1 MNIRWIQRYN
11 NYKKA
16 LKQLEEVVELT
27 KERKL
32 SNLEKQGLVQVYEF
46 TQELSWK
53 VLKDFMQS
61 RGTQDLY
68 GSKDVVREAFKI
80 GLIENGD
87 IWMEMIKSRN
97 LTSHTYDEATIEEII
112 NLITD
117 KYYYEFDKL
126 NQKMD
131 KLEGKEELRNMD

>member
-1 MNIRWIQRYN
+1 MNIRWVQRYN

-16 LKQLEEVVELT
+16 LKQLEEAVELT

-32 SNLEKQGLVQVYEF
+32 SNLEKQGLVQAYKL

-61 RGTQDLY
+61 RGTQELY

-87 IWMEMIKSRN
+87 VWMEMIKSRN

-117 KYYYEFDKL
+117 KYYYEFNKL

-131 KLEGKEELRNMD
+131 KLEGKEEL

>member
-1 MNIRWIQRYN
+1 MGTRWIQRHD

-16 LKQLEEVVELT
+16 LKQLGEAVELA
-27 KERKL
+27 KERNL
-32 SNLEKQGLVQVYEF
+32 SNLEKQGLVQAYEF

-61 RGTQDLY
+61 RGTQELY

-80 GLIENGD
+80 GLIKNGD
-87 IWMEMIKSRN
+87 IWMDMIKSRN
-97 LTSHTYDEATIEEII
+97 LTSHTYDESTIEEII
-112 NLITD
+112 ALIID
-117 KYYYEFDKL
+117 KYYEEFKIF

-131 KLEGKEELRNMD
+131 ELKRKEEL

>member
-1 MNIRWIQRYN
+1 MDVRWIQRFN

-16 LKQLEEVVELT
+16 LKQLMEAVELT
-27 KERKL
+27 KEREL

-61 RGTQDLY
+61 RGIQDLY
-68 GSKDVVREAFKI
+68 GSRDTVREAFRI
-80 GLIENGD
+80 GVIENGN
-87 IWMEMIKSRN
+87 IWMDMIKSRN
-97 LTSHTYDEATIEEII
+97 LTSHTYNETAIEEII
-112 NLITD
+112 DLIVN
-117 KYYYEFDKL
+117 KYYEEFKIF

-131 KLEGKEELRNMD
+131 KLKEKEEIWDMD

>member
-16 LKQLEEVVELT
+16 LKQLEEAVELT

-61 RGTQDLY
+61 RGTEDLY

-87 IWMEMIKSRN
+87 VWMEMIKSRN

-112 NLITD
+112 NLITE
-117 KYYYEFDKL
+117 KYYYEFNKL

-131 KLEGKEELRNMD
+131 KLEGKEEL

>member
-16 LKQLEEVVELT
+16 LKQLEEAVELT

-61 RGTQDLY
+61 RGTEDLY

-87 IWMEMIKSRN
+87 VWMEMIKSRN

-112 NLITD
+112 NLIIG
-117 KYYYEFDKL
+117 KYYYEFNKL

-131 KLEGKEELRNMD
+131 KLEGKEEL

>member
-16 LKQLEEVVELT
+16 LKQLEEAVELT

-61 RGTQDLY
+61 RGTEDLY

-97 LTSHTYDEATIEEII
+97 LISHTYDEATIEEII
-112 NLITD
+112 NLIIG
-117 KYYYEFDKL
+117 KYYYEFNKL

-131 KLEGKEELRNMD
+131 KLEGKEEL

>member
-16 LKQLEEVVELT
+16 LKQLEEAVELT

-61 RGTQDLY
+61 RGTEDLY

-97 LTSHTYDEATIEEII
+97 LISHTYDEATIEETIKLII
-112 NLITD
+112 D
-117 KYYYEFDKL
+117 KYYYEFNKL

-131 KLEGKEELRNMD
+131 KLEGKEEL

>member
-16 LKQLEEVVELT
+16 LKQLEEAVELT

-61 RGTQDLY
+61 RGTEDLY

-112 NLITD
+112 NLIIG
-117 KYYYEFDKL
+117 KYYYEFNKL

-131 KLEGKEELRNMD
+131 KLEGKEEL

>member
-1 MNIRWIQRYN
+1 MNIRWVQRYN

-16 LKQLEEVVELT
+16 LKQLKEAVELT

-32 SNLEKQGLVQVYEF
+32 SNLEKQGLVQAYEF

-80 GLIENGD
+80 GLLENGD
-87 IWMEMIKSRN
+87 VWMEMIKSRN

-112 NLITD
+112 KLIID
-117 KYYYEFDKL
+117 KYYYEFNKL
-126 NQKMD
+126 N
-131 KLEGKEELRNMD
+131 

>member
-117 KYYYEFDKL
+117 KYYYEFNKL

-131 KLEGKEELRNMD
+131 KLEGKEEL

>member
-16 LKQLEEVVELT
+16 LKQLEEAVELT

-32 SNLEKQGLVQVYEF
+32 SNLEKQGLVQAYEF

-61 RGTQDLY
+61 RGTEDLY

-87 IWMEMIKSRN
+87 VWMEMIKSRN

-112 NLITD
+112 NLIIG
-117 KYYYEFDKL
+117 KYYYEFNKL

-131 KLEGKEELRNMD
+131 KLEGKEELWNMD

>member
-61 RGTQDLY
+61 RGTEDLY

-87 IWMEMIKSRN
+87 VWMEMIKSRN

-112 NLITD
+112 NLIIG
-117 KYYYEFDKL
+117 KYYYEFNKL

-131 KLEGKEELRNMD
+131 KLEGKEEL